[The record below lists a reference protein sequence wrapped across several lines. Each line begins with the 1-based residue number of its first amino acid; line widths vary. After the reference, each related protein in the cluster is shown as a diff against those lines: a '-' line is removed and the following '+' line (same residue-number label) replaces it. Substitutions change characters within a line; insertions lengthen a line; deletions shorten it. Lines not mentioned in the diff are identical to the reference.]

1 MPPKRHERR
10 KKTDNPVG
18 DTMDAVSFADL
29 RLTSTTYPRVGNEPF
44 EVPHEVLAKPQY
56 IFGYHVVVLYDTE
69 DQCRQELAD
78 AFDVSTQAIWLWRRE
93 GIPSGRRE
101 QLAKVL
107 KSKKAKLRLASN
119 VTIDDLLRPTT
130 NTMLRGSEQMVN
142 NDWLDFLR
150 DLDLGKYPGWSR
162 PDIPKIG
169 AAVNLTPAAVYRWG
183 WVSGGVS
190 PTFAPKVWHYLIGR
204 GMHRLFNMTEEDFIA
219 YCEAHFQGF
228 GTRRD
233 PD

>member
-1 MPPKRHERR
+1 
-10 KKTDNPVG
+10 
-18 DTMDAVSFADL
+18 MDELSFADL
-29 RLTSTTYPRVGNEPF
+29 RLTSTTFSKVGDEPF

-56 IFGYHVVVLYDTE
+56 VFGYHVVVLYESE
-69 DQCRQELAD
+69 DQCRQELAE

-101 QLAKVL
+101 QLAKIL
-107 KSKKAKLRLASN
+107 KDKKSKLRLATN

-130 NTMLRGSEQMVN
+130 HTLLRGSEQVVN
-142 NDWLDFLR
+142 DDWLDFLR
-150 DLDLGKYPGWSR
+150 DIDLGKFPGWSR

-190 PTFAPKVWHYLIGR
+190 PTFAPKVWQYLIGR
-204 GMHRLFNMTEEDFIA
+204 GMHEHFKMTETEFIA
-219 YCEAHFQGF
+219 HCEAHFQGF